1 MFYHHQKMST
11 NVPKCPEMSR
21 NVLKCPTHVQG
32 LTCYH
37 VSCENLLRHQ
47 QQNGSCFSTALAVAQ
62 HGDTC
67 KVHMKKCVVQCRV
80 NVVQCRPDVVLM
92 SWWNIGIMYHGK
104 MQQEKVELTPATPL
118 VIATDMNPRSR
129 KSSPRVAKSRKTP
142 RLRYDIMYD
151 VKLDKNCRSRVMKL
165 SSNVVPVPS

>member
-1 MFYHHQKMST
+1 MSQ
-11 NVPKCPEMSR
+11 

-47 QQNGSCFSTALAVAQ
+47 RQNGSCFPTALAVAL
-62 HGDTC
+62 HDDAC
-67 KVHMKKCVVQCRV
+67 KVHMKKCVVLCRA
-80 NVVQCRPDVVLM
+80 NVVQRRPDVVLM

-118 VIATDMNPRSR
+118 VIATDIDS
-129 KSSPRVAKSRKTP
+129 
-142 RLRYDIMYD
+142 
-151 VKLDKNCRSRVMKL
+151 
-165 SSNVVPVPS
+165 